1 MKRRRRNLESDE
13 TYQVDAIVSLL
24 AILLVLL
31 LALAAATAASD
42 RPQITDYRPDDG
54 RGQTMTLR
62 SMQVTYRYREIW
74 VLTGQEQL
82 LRFDLP
88 RLIDVLEDAAGPGL
102 ESDILVDG
110 VDATLLLDPDEP
122 GSYRLDAA
130 VFDIEQGAWAVA
142 DRVDIHDAAALAHWA
157 DAPVP
162 STVFVL
168 DDAIEA
174 AARVN
179 EAMREGARRG
189 TLVIPRS
196 GRARATITRSGTN
209 FSMERIYRAN

>member
-1 MKRRRRNLESDE
+1 MKRRRRADE
-13 TYQVDAIVSLL
+13 GDATYQVDAIVSLM

-54 RGQTMTLR
+54 PGQGMTLR

-74 VLTGQEQL
+74 VLGAHEEL

-88 RLIDVLEDAAGPGL
+88 ALIEALDDAAPGQEADL
-102 ESDILVDG
+102 FLDG
-110 VDATLLLDPDEP
+110 VDATLSLNPDEP
-122 GSYRLDAA
+122 GSYRLDVV
-130 VFDIEQGAWAVA
+130 VFDLEQGEWALA
-142 DRVDIHDAAALAHWA
+142 ARVDINDAAALARWA
-157 DAPVP
+157 EAPVP

-168 DDAIEA
+168 DDAIEP
-174 AARVN
+174 AARVDQ
-179 EAMREGARRG
+179 AMRAGARRG
-189 TLVIPRS
+189 SLVIPRS

-209 FSMERIYRAN
+209 FSLERIHRAN